1 MSETPRLRSAYPSTP
16 ASARQRNSTAAPGRD
31 SRSPLPSVPQ
41 STASSSSA
49 SGAPVVPIT
58 LVDAPSQRLYAL
70 ALYGLLTVWRL
81 YDWWT
86 VVEAGES
93 STALFFKWTL
103 IDAIYCFGIPLL
115 RIPWLE
121 WSETASFVA
130 TLAHMLG
137 NGALMFR
144 VPLPLEAWL
153 LMFTKTLFSD
163 KEISISENSVRVS
176 NILHNSSLIM
186 GKQIIK
192 VLPEGYT
199 QFPT

>member
-16 ASARQRNSTAAPGRD
+16 ASARQKSSPAATSQSGK
-31 SRSPLPSVPQ
+31 SQLPSVPQ
-41 STASSSSA
+41 PTVSPSHSDSI
-49 SGAPVVPIT
+49 PVIPVT

-70 ALYGLLTVWRL
+70 AIYGLLTVWRL

-86 VVEAGES
+86 VVEAAES

-103 IDAIYCFGIPLL
+103 IDAVYCFGIPLL

-121 WSETASFVA
+121 WSETTSFVA
-130 TLAHMLG
+130 TLAHLLA
-137 NGALMFR
+137 NGALMYR
-144 VPLPLEAWL
+144 VPLPLEGWL

-163 KEISISENSVRVS
+163 KEISISENTVRVS

-186 GKQIIK
+186 GRQIIK
-192 VLPEGYT
+192 VLPEG
-199 QFPT
+199 